1 MDTESP
7 PQTKA
12 TNAEMG
18 AVSPES
24 GAPTTAADAPLAA
37 PAVTAQKPRRRKKWL
52 LFSGIGIAIVLLG
65 LGVFGFVLKGKADDA
80 ATKYADAVSKQL
92 TAFVGEDD
100 SAKQA

>member
-1 MDTESP
+1 MDTESS

-12 TNAEMG
+12 TNTETG

-37 PAVTAQKPRRRKKWL
+37 LAVTAQKPQRRKKWL

-65 LGVFGFVLKGKADDA
+65 LGVFGLYSKAKPM
-80 ATKYADAVSKQL
+80 TRLQSMPTL
-92 TAFVGEDD
+92 
-100 SAKQA
+100 SRNN